1 MLAVAAAS
9 AGNYGGLGHFGDST
23 QTLATGTSARLGESA
38 FAFEGLA
45 SEKRLFSDA
54 RLVITT
60 VARVATALVG

>member
-1 MLAVAAAS
+1 MDV
-9 AGNYGGLGHFGDST
+9 
-23 QTLATGTSARLGESA
+23 
-38 FAFEGLA
+38 A